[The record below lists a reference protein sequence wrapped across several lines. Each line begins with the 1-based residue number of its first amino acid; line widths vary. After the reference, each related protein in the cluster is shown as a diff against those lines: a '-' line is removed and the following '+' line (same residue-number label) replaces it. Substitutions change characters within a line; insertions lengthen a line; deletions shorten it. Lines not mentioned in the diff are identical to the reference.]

1 MDKGTVLSDGISF
14 LNIVG
19 LPRIPAEQLP
29 FLCRLKPVS
38 VAFQIDIQTQ

>member
-19 LPRIPAEQLP
+19 LLRIPAEQLP
-29 FLCRLKPVS
+29 LCRLKPVS